1 MDKNILFSLLH
12 DVWGEGANES
22 LRLTMMRLTSDI
34 LTQAD
39 MSTLKELVP
48 EIPEEK
54 WTAWRNYYSPER
66 YDLRAELLE
75 NMGIQM
81 MLYSDEA
88 YPEALR
94 EVYRPPSL
102 LYIKGHFELAN
113 LNIAMVGSR
122 KATVY
127 GKNIAYSL
135 SKSLS
140 NENVRIISG
149 LAKGID
155 VNAHKGAVEGSGGT
169 IAVLGCGVD
178 RVYPKQN
185 ESVYEAILHHPNSA
199 IISEWT
205 LGSDP
210 LSWHFPNRNRIIA
223 GLSEGL
229 VVVEASK
236 KSGSL
241 ISANYALE
249 YGKDVF
255 AVPGMITSAES
266 VGCHRLIKDGA
277 KLVAQ
282 PSDILDE
289 YGQMVLF
296 KEEKTENKTRSFSD
310 EEKRVYNVLTN
321 VPQSIE
327 DICLACKLPINTVSG
342 ILLEFELE
350 DIVVQDYGR
359 QYSKID

>member
-75 NMGIQM
+75 NIGIQM

-122 KATVY
+122 KATAY

-210 LSWHFPNRNRIIA
+210 LRTERGA
-223 GLSEGL
+223 CCCR
-229 VVVEASK
+229 
-236 KSGSL
+236 SL
-241 ISANYALE
+241 
-249 YGKDVF
+249 K
-255 AVPGMITSAES
+255 
-266 VGCHRLIKDGA
+266 
-277 KLVAQ
+277 
-282 PSDILDE
+282 
-289 YGQMVLF
+289 
-296 KEEKTENKTRSFSD
+296 
-310 EEKRVYNVLTN
+310 EKRFPYKRQLCARVRQGCFCCARHDYKRRIGRLSSPN
-321 VPQSIE
+321 QGRRQ
-327 DICLACKLPINTVSG
+327 ACGAAI
-342 ILLEFELE
+342 
-350 DIVVQDYGR
+350 
-359 QYSKID
+359 